1 MRFRH
6 LFKGFAFQGPHLQR
20 RGPFFLCFIVGLIM
34 PSQTL
39 FQLVAGIEIPL
50 PVIMTKALSFFLLAA
65 YALWL
70 IIKLS
75 VAVRV
80 MDKN

>member
-1 MRFRH
+1 
-6 LFKGFAFQGPHLQR
+6 
-20 RGPFFLCFIVGLIM
+20 M

-50 PVIMTKALSFFLLAA
+50 PVMLTKALSFFLLAA

-75 VAVRV
+75 AAVKV